1 MERAAAWAHLVS
13 IVIVGLVAG
22 TFLATQLGQ
31 VRFQN
36 TLDARDFTLVKH
48 GFEVAVG
55 RIMPFLTIAAGLSI
69 IPVVISGSSRGAT
82 RALAIAALALWIGVI
97 VVTLVF
103 NAPVNA
109 AAATWDPASPP
120 LDWEPQRDRWHLGQS
135 VRTPLA
141 AGSFLCLAL
150 ASQWE
155 RLWP

>member
-1 MERAAAWAHLVS
+1 VERAAAWAQLVS
-13 IVIVGLVAG
+13 IVVLGLVAG

-69 IPVVISGSSRGAT
+69 IPVVITGWSGGAT
-82 RALAIAALALWIGVI
+82 RWLAIAALALWIGVI

-109 AAATWDPASPP
+109 AAATWDPTSPP
-120 LDWEPQRDRWHLGQS
+120 LDWESQREKWHLGQA

-141 AGSFLCLAL
+141 VGSFLCLAL